1 VSGFK
6 GIFKL
11 DDGINQLHRD
21 LLRKDHCFPLMLTL
35 SLMMEHVDDHFAL
48 KNRRKQIQKQRNCS
62 QQRLSDVD
70 FKNRLYSTF
79 SI

>member
-6 GIFKL
+6 GIFKR

-48 KNRRKQIQKQRNCS
+48 KNR
-62 QQRLSDVD
+62 
-70 FKNRLYSTF
+70 
-79 SI
+79 